1 MLNFILKCLWF
12 MAPAGLANMFAFLSK
27 YIRILKVPIDLG
39 KSFRGKRILGDNKT
53 WRGAFFGI
61 LVGFL
66 VFLLQKYLY
75 QFNFFHDLSLFDY
88 PKMSWLFGLLLSSGA
103 ILGDLIKSFFKRRVN
118 IAPGQSWMPFDQ
130 IDYTIC
136 AIVLGSFIFFP
147 GWSIAAGVVAIGF
160 LLHILLNL
168 IGYLLKMK
176 RSKL

>member
-1 MLNFILKCLWF
+1 MLDFILKCLWF
-12 MAPAGLANMFAFLSK
+12 FAPAGLANMFAFLSK

-53 WRGAFFGI
+53 WRGAFFGVI
-61 LVGFL
+61 IGLLTFW
-66 VFLLQKYLY
+66 LQKYLY
-75 QFNFFHDLSLFDY
+75 QFAFFHNISLFNY
-88 PKMSWLFGLLLSSGA
+88 QEGHWLLGFLLASGA

-118 IAPGQSWMPFDQ
+118 IAPGQSWIPFDQ

-136 AIVLGSFIFFP
+136 AIALGSFIFFP

-176 RSKL
+176 RGKL